1 MKVWARATGVNW
13 TVPNTNGKIYM
24 GHEDGK
30 MREWNFNKDLKKF
43 TMGYDE
49 WYMND
54 AVRDIVLIP
63 NYDLMISCC
72 RNGVMRIWDTET
84 YDFYYLCTHH
94 TDDVAT
100 VAVSPDVNS
109 RIIATASWD

>member
-1 MKVWARATGVNW
+1 
-13 TVPNTNGKIYM
+13 
-24 GHEDGK
+24 
-30 MREWNFNKDLKKF
+30 
-43 TMGYDE
+43 
-49 WYMND
+49 
-54 AVRDIVLIP
+54 
-63 NYDLMISCC
+63 
-72 RNGVMRIWDTET
+72 MRIWDTET